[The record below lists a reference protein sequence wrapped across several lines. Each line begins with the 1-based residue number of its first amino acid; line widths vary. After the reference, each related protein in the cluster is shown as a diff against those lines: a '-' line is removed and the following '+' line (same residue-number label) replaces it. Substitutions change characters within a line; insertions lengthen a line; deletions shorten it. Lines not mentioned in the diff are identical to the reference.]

1 MTPNSPEP
9 PATRPARVYLL
20 VDSSMIRGG
29 LLRMLPAGGV
39 EVVGSSEDPERAL
52 EDLAG
57 LDVDV
62 VLVDLRKPTSDGFA
76 WGLRVKEL
84 LGETAVLVVRENPGP
99 DQVQLALRCGIDSL
113 LAPDEDESQLFRAIE
128 ELRAGRT
135 YLSPRLVPFCKV
147 QGMDLHEEPVTE
159 APPLSGLE
167 VEVVRLLALGQTPP
181 EIAGLCKLEESLA
194 RDLIGELGVKLGCR
208 SAASF
213 ARYAI
218 RHRLLPRG

>member
-1 MTPNSPEP
+1 MTPNSPES
-9 PATRPARVYLL
+9 PAARPARVYLI

-29 LLRMLPAGGV
+29 LLRMLPTGGV
-39 EVVGSSEDPERAL
+39 EVVGSGEDPERAL
-52 EDLAG
+52 EDLAS
-57 LDVDV
+57 LEVDV

-99 DQVQLALRCGIDSL
+99 DQVQLALRRGIDCV
-113 LAPDEDESQLFRAIE
+113 LAPDEDEAQLFLAIE

-135 YLSPRLVPFCKV
+135 YLSPRLLPFCKA
-147 QGMDLHEEPVTE
+147 QRMDLPEEPQTE
-159 APPLSGLE
+159 AAPLSGLE

-181 EIAGLCKLEESLA
+181 EIAELCKLEEPLA
-194 RDLIGELGVKLGCR
+194 RELIGELGIKLGCR
-208 SAASF
+208 STASF